1 MCPCTSLINVSLHNM
16 SVFKTEA
23 IALGRTDYSDSSQII
38 TFYTRDYGKIHTIAK
53 GFKRASGRHSPKA
66 VDLLTYYQILFIKK
80 EHTQLHTLTEAI
92 LQDNY
97 PLLRNNLDKYYKAS
111 YIAELVNEF
120 TEENDPCEQLFDVF
134 LNTLAGIS
142 TDTDATI
149 RLLVFEIKLLHIL
162 GYLPEWRHCVN
173 CKKSIRL
180 MSRVQFNA
188 KEGGVLCTS
197 CQGKYRNGI
206 LVPSG
211 AVLIAERLTG
221 LTMQKLERVKIQLP
235 ICIEIEKM
243 LRYYITSILN
253 KKLNAWK
260 YVKF

>member
-1 MCPCTSLINVSLHNM
+1 M

-23 IALGRTDYSDSSQII
+23 IALGRTDYSDASQRCAW
-38 TFYTRDYGKIHTIAK
+38 YSRYDWKIQTMAK
-53 GFKRASGRHSPKA
+53 GWKLASVRHSSKA

-92 LQDNY
+92 LPENY
-97 PLLRNNLDKYYKAS
+97 PLLRSNLDKYYKAS

-120 TEENDPCEQLFDVF
+120 TEENDPCEQLFDI
-134 LNTLAGIS
+134 LLHTLPGIS

-149 RLLVFEIKLLHIL
+149 RLLVFEIKMLHIL

-173 CKKSIRL
+173 CKKSIQHI
-180 MSRVQFNA
+180 SKVHFNA
-188 KEGGVLCTS
+188 KEGGVLCKA
-197 CQGKYRNGI
+197 CQVKYRNGI
-206 LVPSG
+206 IVPAG
-211 AVLIAERLTG
+211 VALIAGRLAD
-221 LTMQKLERVKIQLP
+221 LNLQKLERVKIQLP

-253 KKLNAWK
+253 KKLNSWK
-260 YVKF
+260 YVKL